1 MTIVISSHILGELQN
16 TAHTFGIVNNGTV
29 HKVIDQ
35 ADLMAKDKVVRIAVD
50 DIDRAKLALE
60 EAGVKILGEV
70 QETRSLEDLYFVML
84 GGEADV

>member
-1 MTIVISSHILGELQN
+1 
-16 TAHTFGIVNNGTV
+16 
-29 HKVIDQ
+29 
-35 ADLMAKDKVVRIAVD
+35 MAKDKVVRIAVD